1 MNSVGNEKSLRI
13 GMMIETDGP
22 GGAEVVLI
30 QLSEELRRRGHQ
42 VIEVGPA
49 QGKGWLS
56 GRLAELNF
64 ERRTFTLRRAIDPLC
79 AWRMT
84 QMLSEM
90 KVDVVHSHEF
100 TMAVYGALACRFL
113 SIPHVVTLHGGDGAF
128 AAFRRRAALR
138 WSQRNSQAFVGVS
151 RHTSDFMAEKL
162 GIDIQ
167 AIKTV
172 HNGIFQRDGKR
183 VETRAA
189 LGLGSDDVLVLA
201 VGNARP
207 RKGQIHLLQAMAAL
221 DAEGVGQSL
230 HIAVAGDGPERVR
243 MQDFAEQHGL
253 SHRVHLLGLRR
264 DIEDLQSAADI
275 AAMPSYWEGLPLAV
289 LEGMFGSNAILASD
303 VGGIGEAVRDGI
315 DGLLVP
321 PGDVDHLA
329 QALRYLLDNPE
340 ERRAMGQAAQKRAL
354 EKFSVAAM
362 ADQYEALYRGQDRA
376 S

>member
-1 MNSVGNEKSLRI
+1 MSPNGAHKTLRI

-30 QLSEELRRRGHQ
+30 QLSEELRRRGHE

-49 QGKGWLS
+49 EGKGWLS
-56 GRLAELNF
+56 GRLAELDF
-64 ERRTFTLRRAIDPLC
+64 ERRTFSLRRAIDPFC

-84 QMLSEM
+84 RMLSEE

-100 TMAVYGALACRFL
+100 TMAVYGALACRL
-113 SIPHVVTLHGGDGAF
+113 LNIPHVVTLHGGDGAF
-128 AAFRRRAALR
+128 SAFRRRAALR

-151 RHTSDFMAEKL
+151 QHTSDFMAEKL
-162 GIDIQ
+162 GIDIKTIQ
-167 AIKTV
+167 TV
-172 HNGIFQRDGKR
+172 HNGIFHHEGNRAK
-183 VETRAA
+183 TRAS

-207 RKGQIHLLQAMAAL
+207 RKGQIHLLQALAAL
-221 DAEGVGQSL
+221 NQQGVGQSL
-230 HIAVAGDGPERVR
+230 HIAVAGDGPERER
-243 MQDFAEQHGL
+243 MHEFAKEHRL
-253 SHRVHLLGLRR
+253 SDRVHLLGLRR
-264 DIEDLQSAADI
+264 DIDDLQSAADI
-275 AAMPSYWEGLPLAV
+275 SAMPSYWEGLPLAV
-289 LEGMFGSNAILASD
+289 LEGMFGSSAIVASD

-315 DGLLVP
+315 EGILVP
-321 PGDVDHLA
+321 PGDVNGLA
-329 QALRYLLDNPE
+329 QALRYLLENPE
-340 ERRAMGQAAQKRAL
+340 ERTAMGQAAQKRAL